1 MTIAAFEGHHI
12 AANFSWKMGVKC
24 ALLNCTNKKKRH
36 FMYLQ
41 GSLSLKASCLML
53 NSVSWIKEDLSS
65 DKAACS
71 SSCEANSFSSSSPS
85 SLVRILCFNF
95 SLNPLRNSL
104 LRETDNALTY
114 LQTPLQVKKIK
125 KYRSWDTQSSNVS
138 ATPIGQMGIE
148 MGWFP
153 LCNGV
158 CLIMQKAPSDRPIWQ
173 LKKRE
178 LLLPLSSLTTKPI
191 KLD

>member
-1 MTIAAFEGHHI
+1 MYLIIGQVGQVSVLPKSQILFHKNGLPCDLYIMTIAAFEGHHI

-24 ALLNCTNKKKRH
+24 APLDCTNKKKRH

-85 SLVRILCFNF
+85 SLVRIFCFNF

-104 LRETDNALTY
+104 LGETDNAALRLPEFY
-114 LQTPLQVKKIK
+114 SLLANGG
-125 KYRSWDTQSSNVS
+125 YF
-138 ATPIGQMGIE
+138 IE
-148 MGWFP
+148 
-153 LCNGV
+153 V
-158 CLIMQKAPSDRPIWQ
+158 
-173 LKKRE
+173 
-178 LLLPLSSLTTKPI
+178 TK
-191 KLD
+191 